1 MARMTL
7 KAARIN
13 AGLTQKVAA
22 KEIGVS
28 NKTLG
33 LWEAGVR
40 FPKANKIDKICDLY
54 GLGYND
60 IIFLAKDSL

>member
-1 MARMTL
+1 MAKMTMR
-7 KAARIN
+7 AARIN
-13 AGLTQKVAA
+13 AGLTQKHAA

-40 FPKANKIDKICDLY
+40 FPNAEKIGIICDLY
-54 GLGYND
+54 GVTYDD
-60 IIFLAKDSL
+60 ITWKV